1 MERPLILRL
10 GIGVRNVAFEAPQY
24 KQWVNSFQKAQF
36 RSKANSCVSG
46 RRAPRRKSAGIALN
60 LPADYSLYNNNFDIF
75 LVFPFFLYFDRR
87 RKHFSF
93 PGHALESRLK
103 MQRQY
108 AAGNS
113 RSAHNG
119 NN

>member
-75 LVFPFFLYFDRR
+75 LVFPFFYTSTGGGNIF
-87 RKHFSF
+87 HF
-93 PGHALESRLK
+93 P
-103 MQRQY
+103 
-108 AAGNS
+108 AA
-113 RSAHNG
+113 HWKVD
-119 NN
+119 